1 MNCETTQATT
11 PIKTVFDLIAHM
23 QSTPLTTAAAARRRA
38 VLQKADAC
46 VCKDRM
52 TAYGDAEDNFADI
65 AQLWSWRLG
74 VVISPQ
80 TVGELMILMKAAR
93 LKANPNYEDGPVDI
107 AGYAACVGGIQCL
120 VKPEEKGC

>member
-23 QSTPLTTAAAARRRA
+23 QSTPLMPSAARRRA

-80 TVGELMILMKAAR
+80 TVGELMILMKMAR
-93 LKANPNYEDGPVDI
+93 LKSNPDYEDGPVDV
-107 AGYAACVGGIQCL
+107 AGYAACVGGIQGST
-120 VKPEEKGC
+120 KAQEKGC